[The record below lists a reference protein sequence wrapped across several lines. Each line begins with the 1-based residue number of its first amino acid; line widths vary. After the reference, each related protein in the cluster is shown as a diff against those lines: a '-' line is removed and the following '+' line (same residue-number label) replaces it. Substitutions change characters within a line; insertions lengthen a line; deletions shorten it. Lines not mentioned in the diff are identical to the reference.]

1 MGKAKLVKEFSE
13 KDATEARESLLLIA
27 RDPSTKPKDKV
38 EAWKL
43 LMRIHKRL
51 QVDKQVVK
59 ESARTEK
66 PKLKPSH
73 KKDLDEIQ
81 GLNNG

>member
-1 MGKAKLVKEFSE
+1 MKLVKEFSE
-13 KDATEARESLLLIA
+13 VDATEARESLLLIA

-51 QVDKQVVK
+51 QIDKQVVK
-59 ESARTEK
+59 ESARTAK

-73 KKDLDEIQ
+73 RKGLDEIL
-81 GLNNG
+81 G

>member
-1 MGKAKLVKEFSE
+1 MGKTKLVKEFSE
-13 KDATEARESLLLIA
+13 KDASEARESLLLIA
-27 RDPSTKPKDKV
+27 RDLDTKPKDKV

-51 QVDKQVVK
+51 QIDKQVVK
-59 ESARTEK
+59 ESARTIK

-73 KKDLDEIQ
+73 KEGLKEIIGQ
-81 GLNNG
+81 E